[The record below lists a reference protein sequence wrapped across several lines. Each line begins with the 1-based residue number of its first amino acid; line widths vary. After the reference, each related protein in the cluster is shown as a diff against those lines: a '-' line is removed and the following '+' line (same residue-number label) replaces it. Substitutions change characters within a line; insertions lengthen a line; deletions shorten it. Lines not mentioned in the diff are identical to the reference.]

1 MDVESLQYKDKSVR
15 RVERG
20 SRIVTVVPMD
30 TRVVLQMPR
39 GNLETI
45 CPRALVLSEVR
56 RNLDKLEFGAAFQ
69 CMREH
74 RLNFNLIYD
83 HNPKVRC
90 AIAILFL
97 DSDCCLFVKVFMAN
111 IPRFIDQLCSVDYI
125 NLFLTE
131 LSYVDAVFQHGK
143 NCVMQQPYR

>member
-1 MDVESLQYKDKSVR
+1 MATKPCIAPPAPFIAILPVDVEHLQYKDKSVR

-45 CPRALVLSEVR
+45 CPRALVLSKVR
-56 RNLDKLEFGAAFQ
+56 RNLDELEFGAAFR

-83 HNPKVRC
+83 HNPKVGTS
-90 AIAILFL
+90 LPSFL
-97 DSDCCLFVKVFMAN
+97 AVTVVCCL
-111 IPRFIDQLCSVDYI
+111 L
-125 NLFLTE
+125 
-131 LSYVDAVFQHGK
+131 
-143 NCVMQQPYR
+143 